1 MTQEQFTF
9 DSRRDSHSA
18 VKSEKSDRKAAILEL
33 LRARGP
39 LTADELADALTVAP
53 YCLRPRICELRDD
66 GLIFAVGR
74 KAGINGTRIT
84 QWSTERTA

>member
-1 MTQEQFTF
+1 MQNEFCFQ
-9 DSRRDSHSA
+9 SRADAHSA
-18 VKSEKSDRKAAILEL
+18 VKSEKSERKAAILEL

-74 KAGINGTRIT
+74 KAGINGTKIT
-84 QWSTERTA
+84 VWSVQAPS